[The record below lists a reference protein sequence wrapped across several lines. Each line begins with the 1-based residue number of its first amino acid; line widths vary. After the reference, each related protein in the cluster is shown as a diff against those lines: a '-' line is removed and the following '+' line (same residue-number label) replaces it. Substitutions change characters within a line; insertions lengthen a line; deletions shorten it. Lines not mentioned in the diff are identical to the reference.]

1 MKQFLKANVA
11 TLLASFFDYLT
22 TIALKEKLH
31 WDAVAASITGTVAGG
46 IINFLIC
53 RHWAFATAGSSAWRQ
68 SKRYFFTWA
77 GNLLLNAAGVY
88 LLIHFA
94 RMNYLLAKI
103 ITSITVAI
111 AYNYPMQK
119 KYVFKKII

>member
-1 MKQFLKANVA
+1 MKLFLKANVA
-11 TLLASFFDYLT
+11 SLIATFCDFAV
-22 TIALKEKLH
+22 TIILKELLKV
-31 WDAVAASITGTVAGG
+31 DAVAASITGTVAGG
-46 IINFLIC
+46 IVNFLIC
-53 RHWAFATAGSSAWRQ
+53 RNWVFKAKGYPLYPQ

-77 GNLLLNAAGVY
+77 GNLLLNAGLVY

-94 RMNYLLAKI
+94 GMNYLLAKTL
-103 ITSITVAI
+103 TSITIAV